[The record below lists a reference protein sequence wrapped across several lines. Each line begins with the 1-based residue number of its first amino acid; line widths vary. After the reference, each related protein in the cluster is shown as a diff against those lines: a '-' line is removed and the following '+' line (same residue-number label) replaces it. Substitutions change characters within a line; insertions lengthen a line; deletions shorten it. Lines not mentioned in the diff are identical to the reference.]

1 MDRMASKR
9 EYTKIWNGQL
19 RSLVPKKIIP
29 ELIHLKII
37 LALWFVM
44 IYLGLWKGR
53 AIAKGIIDKVSPKL
67 NPN

>member
-1 MDRMASKR
+1 MASKR
-9 EYTKIWNGQL
+9 EVHKKRNGQL
-19 RSLVPKKIIP
+19 LSLVPKKINP

-37 LALWFVM
+37 LSLWFVM